1 MGKLSYHR
9 HYINTGSTA
18 PLFPSTFPFVPIN
31 SRRFANMT
39 LSLSLY
45 QQSRVSEWDNFVRRS
60 NNGTIFHLRRFL
72 GYHPP
77 GRFHDHSL
85 IFTGDKE
92 ILALFPAAIRVNEGI
107 NHLISHPGSS
117 FGGFVTP
124 VGLSFKNAHE
134 LVLALLNHARRE
146 GIGRITMTHPPTIYN
161 RRLSNYVE
169 FVLLNQGFTS
179 LKREVS
185 SILYL
190 EKDPQHNLAK
200 FTPASRRAVRKAQ
213 QSGVQVRLSD
223 DWLTF
228 YNILLHNLKR
238 RHGVSPTHTLEELQR
253 LVALFPD
260 DIRLLSACLEG
271 RMIAG
276 LAIFD
281 ANPEVT
287 LAFYISHDEAYQ
299 EYRAVNLLFYE
310 FITQAITGGFKYLDF
325 GTFSLNMQPN
335 FGLARFKESFGSS
348 GLFRETMTIDL

>member
-1 MGKLSYHR
+1 
-9 HYINTGSTA
+9 
-18 PLFPSTFPFVPIN
+18 
-31 SRRFANMT
+31 MT
-39 LSLSLY
+39 LTISLY
-45 QQSRVSEWDNFVRRS
+45 QQSQATEWDDFIRRS

-77 GRFHDHSL
+77 ERFQDHSL

-92 ILALFPAAIRVNEGI
+92 ILALFPAAIQDNDGI
-107 NHLISHPGSS
+107 SHLISHPGSS

-134 LVLALLNHARRE
+134 LVLALLEHARRE
-146 GIGRITMTHPPTIYN
+146 GIGRITMTHPATIYN

-169 FVLLNQGFTS
+169 FELLSQGFAS

-190 EKDPQHNLAK
+190 EKDPQRNLDK

-223 DWLTF
+223 DWPTF

-260 DIRLLSACLEG
+260 DIRLLSAFLEG

-287 LAFYISHDEAYQ
+287 LTFYISHDEAYQ

-310 FITQAITGGFKYLDF
+310 FISQAIAGGFKYLDF

-348 GLFRETMTIDL
+348 GLFRETMTIALGPDG

>member
-1 MGKLSYHR
+1 
-9 HYINTGSTA
+9 
-18 PLFPSTFPFVPIN
+18 
-31 SRRFANMT
+31 MT

-45 QQSRVSEWDNFVRRS
+45 QQARASEWDAFIRRS

-77 GRFHDHSL
+77 ERFQDHSL

-92 ILALFPAAIRVNEGI
+92 ILALFPAAIQDNDGI
-107 NHLISHPGSS
+107 SHLISHPGSS

-134 LVLALLNHARRE
+134 LVLALLEHARGE
-146 GIGRITMTHPPTIYN
+146 GIGRVTMAHPATIYR

-169 FVLLNQGFTS
+169 CELLSQGCAS

-190 EKDPQHNLAK
+190 EKDPQRNLDK

-213 QSGVQVRLSD
+213 QSGVQVRFSD
-223 DWLTF
+223 DWPTF

-253 LVALFPD
+253 LVALFPG
-260 DIRLLSACLEG
+260 DIRLLSAFLDG

-287 LAFYISHDEAYQ
+287 LTFYISHDAAYQ

-310 FITQAITGGFKYLDF
+310 FISQAIAGGFKYLDF

-348 GLFRETMTIDL
+348 GLFRETMTIVLGPGG